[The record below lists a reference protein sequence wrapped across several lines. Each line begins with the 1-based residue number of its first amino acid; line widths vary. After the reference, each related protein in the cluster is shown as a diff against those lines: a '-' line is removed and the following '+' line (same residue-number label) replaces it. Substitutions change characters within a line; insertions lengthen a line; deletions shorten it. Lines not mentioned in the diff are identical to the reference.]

1 MKFEKGVQNCI
12 ILLNNIPVT
21 KILLCLYFAVIAEKS
36 ADPQATR
43 TALFTIMGTSK
54 VSTGKYSEAQ
64 QI

>member
-12 ILLNNIPVT
+12 ILLNNIT
-21 KILLCLYFAVIAEKS
+21 KILLCLYFAVNVETS